1 MEIKPKSKPMLGSIL
16 EFDWNTGYGIVLS
29 EGNEIKFHSTLFQSN
44 PVRFPRAYDL
54 VILTYDD
61 GKLISIR
68 EWKESEHR
76 AT

>member
-1 MEIKPKSKPMLGSIL
+1 MENKPKLGSIL

-29 EGNEIKFHSTLFQSN
+29 EGNKIKFQSSIFQSN
-44 PVRFPRAYDL
+44 PVRFPKVYDL
-54 VILTYDD
+54 VILTYDE

-68 EWKESEHR
+68 ELKESIPR